1 MRNGQRCYA
10 GQIAECFAGVIA
22 SRREIAPRCGGQPIL
37 RGLAMIKTLKK
48 MVVVLLML
56 TMSLIG
62 MPTVV
67 LAAPIGTDT
76 LVQLD
81 QRGELV
87 SHIQAQLARDD
98 VRAQF
103 LARGVSPAEVDA
115 RIAALSTEE
124 LQMLSLHLDDL
135 PAGGS
140 VLAVIGVVFV
150 VLLILELVGVTNV
163 FTKI

>member
-1 MRNGQRCYA
+1 MK
-10 GQIAECFAGVIA
+10 E
-22 SRREIAPRCGGQPIL
+22 
-37 RGLAMIKTLKK
+37 T
-48 MVVVLLML
+48 VVVLLML
-56 TMSLIG
+56 SMSLIG

-76 LVQLD
+76 VVQLD
-81 QRGELV
+81 KRGELV
-87 SHIQAQLARDD
+87 SRIQAQLARDD

-124 LQMLSLHLDDL
+124 LQMLSLQLDDL

-163 FTKI
+163 FTEI

>member
-1 MRNGQRCYA
+1 MK
-10 GQIAECFAGVIA
+10 
-22 SRREIAPRCGGQPIL
+22 
-37 RGLAMIKTLKK
+37 KTLKE
-48 MVVVLLML
+48 MLVALLIL
-56 TMSLIG
+56 SMSLLG
-62 MPTVV
+62 VPALS

-87 SHIQAQLARDD
+87 SRIQSQLARDD

-103 LARGVSPAEVDA
+103 LARGVSPLEVDA
-115 RIAALSTEE
+115 RVAALSTEE
-124 LQMLSLHLDDL
+124 LQMLSLQLDEL

-150 VLLILELVGVTNV
+150 VLLILELVGVTNI
-163 FTKI
+163 FTKV

>member
-1 MRNGQRCYA
+1 
-10 GQIAECFAGVIA
+10 
-22 SRREIAPRCGGQPIL
+22 
-37 RGLAMIKTLKK
+37 MIRTLKET
-48 MVVVLLML
+48 VVVLLML
-56 TMSLIG
+56 SISLIG

-76 LVQLD
+76 VVQLD
-81 QRGELV
+81 KRGELV
-87 SHIQAQLARDD
+87 SRIQAQLARDD

-124 LQMLSLHLDDL
+124 LQMLSLQLDDL

-163 FTKI
+163 FTEI